1 MIANTSDSTD
11 DVFDNLN
18 EVSSDIGSQTVAR
31 ALTLLKCF
39 SPQSSRRR
47 LTELSIETG
56 LTVPTTHRLLRTLT
70 ARRFLVVDARTK
82 RYSLGPAVM
91 QMAGAV
97 VYRGS
102 LLVEMLPQLEVLRR
116 DSGESAGLHALV
128 GDGRVCLVEMVSHQ
142 HMKMSSGVGHQ
153 YPLHRG
159 AAGRIL
165 LAHLPEVEREAYL
178 TRFSAVLASSQS
190 EIQEELAKCRE
201 AGFALSCGE
210 VVPGA
215 VAVAAA
221 ICDATGYPIAAVN
234 VTGPAERW
242 TPERAVEF
250 GQRILTSISEVESRL
265 GLVLDL

>member
-1 MIANTSDSTD
+1 MVRHTIFSVEDVLD
-11 DVFDNLN
+11 DPN
-18 EVSSDIGSQTVAR
+18 EASSDIGSQTVAR

-39 SPQSSRRR
+39 SPQSSQRS
-47 LTELSIETG
+47 LTELSKETG

-70 ARRFLVVDARTK
+70 TRGFLVVDTKTK

-97 VYRGS
+97 VHRGS
-102 LLVEMLPQLEVLRR
+102 LLAEILPQLEALRR

-128 GDGRVCLVEMVSHQ
+128 GDGRVCLVEMVSHNPL
-142 HMKMSSGVGHQ
+142 KMTSGVGHQ

-178 TRFSAVLASSQS
+178 TRFGTVLTSSQS

-201 AGFALSCGE
+201 AGFALSSGE

-221 ICDATGYPIAAVN
+221 ICDATGYPLAAVN

-242 TPERAVEF
+242 TPERADEF
-250 GQRILTSISEVESRL
+250 GPRILTSISDLESRL